1 MPRPSFALFFLHST
15 FFFFLSFFFLFFFLD
30 RCRIATDLAR
40 SLSGLTSA
48 YTCPYLGTR
57 FSSGQSRGKT
67 FNEAIVVPDSFA
79 EVWDMLLSAEGSR
92 NPDRCTACFDVNG
105 PRGMKNGI
113 GRNGDCESL
122 RRERKGASS
131 FLRDRSDRSSAN
143 IFSIVRAWIN
153 GSVGIGCSSLG
164 IECGED
170 CSNLKVCVIVLGCLK
185 CSFCFFTI

>member
-1 MPRPSFALFFLHST
+1 
-15 FFFFLSFFFLFFFLD
+15 
-30 RCRIATDLAR
+30 
-40 SLSGLTSA
+40 
-48 YTCPYLGTR
+48 
-57 FSSGQSRGKT
+57 
-67 FNEAIVVPDSFA
+67 
-79 EVWDMLLSAEGSR
+79 MLLSAEGSR

-122 RRERKGASS
+122 RGERKGASS

-153 GSVGIGCSSLG
+153 GSVEIGCSSLR

-170 CSNLKVCVIVLGCLK
+170 CSNLKVCVIVLGRLK
-185 CSFCFFTI
+185 CSFPFLQYDDQGFNQ